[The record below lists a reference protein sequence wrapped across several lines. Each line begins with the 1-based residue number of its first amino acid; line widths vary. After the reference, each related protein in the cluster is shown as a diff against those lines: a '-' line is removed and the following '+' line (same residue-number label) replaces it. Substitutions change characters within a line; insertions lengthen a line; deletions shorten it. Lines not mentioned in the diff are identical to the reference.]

1 MQDATPETPS
11 EPDAVTRTG
20 ALYQPFRSAPRSGEA
35 DTLGPVA
42 SYFRLAEPAALVL
55 PALSVH
61 VPETET
67 LVPSEPL

>member
-1 MQDATPETPS
+1 MQHATPETRPS
-11 EPDAVTRTG
+11 DAVTNRG
-20 ALYQPFRSAPRSGEA
+20 AVPAVSVGAASGEA

-67 LVPSEPL
+67 LVPSGPL